1 MSENRIEK
9 KFLYLEG
16 DESYKYFLIS
26 GMFKEIYS
34 ERMVN
39 SIYFDTD
46 DLKNLWEN
54 INGFGNRTKIRLR
67 WYNELKNSEVFL
79 EEKKKKNI
87 TTIKK
92 VVSLGFFSNLQD
104 LDSYIKSEKFLLKT
118 FVVDKKI
125 NLKKKVWVSYNRRY
139 FRDTF
144 KKLRVTLDQ
153 NINVFIKYP
162 SKVIHIDK
170 KILELKFNSKNFS
183 YCNNF
188 INNNSLNN
196 RNQKY
201 SKYVNSFLELN
212 ESGLN

>member
-1 MSENRIEK
+1 
-9 KFLYLEG
+9 
-16 DESYKYFLIS
+16 
-26 GMFKEIYS
+26 
-34 ERMVN
+34 
-39 SIYFDTD
+39 
-46 DLKNLWEN
+46 
-54 INGFGNRTKIRLR
+54 
-67 WYNELKNSEVFL
+67 
-79 EEKKKKNI
+79 
-87 TTIKK
+87 
-92 VVSLGFFSNLQD
+92 VSLGFFSNLQD

>member
-153 NINVFIKYP
+153 NINVFIKYTINIP
-162 SKVIHIDK
+162 HITLIIIIMCK
-170 KILELKFNSKNFS
+170 YL
-183 YCNNF
+183 
-188 INNNSLNN
+188 SLC
-196 RNQKY
+196 
-201 SKYVNSFLELN
+201 
-212 ESGLN
+212 GLIITLF